1 MTSKLVKYG
10 ELTSQQLTAI
20 EYLLAKRGSN
30 IKYTEISEAVG
41 VSVKTL
47 ERWRK
52 LPEFQAEQRRRSI
65 EIMGDSLPLVLD
77 TLTRKA
83 IGGNNKSIEI
93 FLKSIGILRSELDIT
108 ARAVSDDEDRRSN
121 QAIEA
126 EIDRLRQELGLDDND
141 DSEE

>member
-20 EYLLAKRGSN
+20 EFLLAKRGSN

-126 EIDRLRQELGLDDND
+126 EIDRLRQELGLDDAD
-141 DSEE
+141 DSGE